1 MMASFG
7 GAVICEFA
15 GLHIQS
21 NLENILPKTNFG
33 LYRDDGLIIQR
44 NLNSQKMDKKRKFS
58 QTLVLVLTFKQIL
71 KKQIFLILY

>member
-33 LYRDDGLIIQR
+33 LYRDDGLII
-44 NLNSQKMDKKRKFS
+44 
-58 QTLVLVLTFKQIL
+58 
-71 KKQIFLILY
+71 

>member
-1 MMASFG
+1 MRCRKSLWFFTDKTWKNNSTESYFDIMMASFG

-33 LYRDDGLIIQR
+33 LYRDDGLII
-44 NLNSQKMDKKRKFS
+44 
-58 QTLVLVLTFKQIL
+58 
-71 KKQIFLILY
+71 